1 MKPRF
6 SQCTGKTPTFLRD
19 LESGPEKYSLV
30 FAIGGEDKEVYFL
43 DEAAFLEALA
53 FVLNSKVPV
62 SGGRMNLGASGKIGH
77 LSLEGKVTNKYVS
90 ISWSGGGNWE
100 VREPGDKSRM
110 WEPCDDPYEIANKA
124 FNLDALKRAH

>member
-6 SQCTGKTPTFLRD
+6 SKCTGPTPTFLRD

-30 FAIGGEDKEVYFL
+30 FAIGGEDKELHFL
-43 DEAAFLEALA
+43 DEPDFLEALA

-62 SGGRMNLGASGKIGH
+62 AGGRMDLGASGKIGY
-77 LSLEGKVTNKYVS
+77 LSLEGKIANKYVS
-90 ISWSGGGNWE
+90 ISWFGKKAWE
-100 VREPGDKSRM
+100 VCEPGDKSQM
-110 WEPCDDPYEIANKA
+110 WEPCEDPYVIANKA